1 MTYGKAMRRIIQYP
15 LDSNHIKI
23 LKSINDI
30 LGSTENTTDNVFL
43 QGLEFC
49 HFQGSGSDKFFERV
63 R

>member
-15 LDSNHIKI
+15 LDLNHIKI

-43 QGLEFC
+43 QG
-49 HFQGSGSDKFFERV
+49 
-63 R
+63 